1 MLCACEVPGT
11 RQENTAEYSTMIPGT
26 VNTPVFEPGIMYLVP
41 GIIWYYIRQDYG
53 FIEWSSWAS
62 ERWPGDQLCVL
73 LTLCT
78 VHLEPKLLS

>member
-1 MLCACEVPGT
+1 
-11 RQENTAEYSTMIPGT
+11 
-26 VNTPVFEPGIMYLVP
+26 MYLVP